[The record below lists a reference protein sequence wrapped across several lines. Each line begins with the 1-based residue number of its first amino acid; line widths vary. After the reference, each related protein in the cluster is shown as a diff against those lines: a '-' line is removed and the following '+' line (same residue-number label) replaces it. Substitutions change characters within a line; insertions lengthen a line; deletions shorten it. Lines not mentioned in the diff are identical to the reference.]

1 MRWLNKYFIL
11 LAIACWSVDLIAK
24 EHTVTIQSSICGDT
38 TCYSIADG
46 ATLTLF
52 ATPDPGC
59 KFVSWNDGDTN
70 NPRTVTITA
79 DATYAAIF
87 ASEDGGELPQ
97 AYSTNVSTKGC
108 SNILTKDFYAGT
120 SLTIEAIPQ
129 LGFKFKQWNDGN
141 TQNPRM
147 VSVTEA
153 ATYEA
158 EFEQYANMDVDEAVI
173 HRIQVQTEGCNS
185 SYVTEVY
192 DGAEVILK
200 AQAVGSAMFS
210 HWSDG
215 VTDNPRIVTAEGDA
229 TYTAIFKVKDF
240 SFSISENQKVLF
252 SSGNLQYRAKDG
264 MWRFAENQYDIIGN
278 VNANIASTY
287 DGWIDLFGWGTS
299 GYHNEADEYNT
310 QYQPYST
317 STANVNMTN
326 NRYGYGPSLNQT
338 DINLVNTSAN
348 YDWGVYNTIQNDSDE
363 PNQWRTLTQ
372 NQWLYLMN
380 TRANAA
386 QKWFRATVN
395 NVKGVVL
402 LPDEYTENTVP
413 YLTGVTG
420 FTSNTISAEDWA
432 IMENEGAVFLPAAG
446 QRNGTSYTSGA
457 VSYHSTTARDSA
469 RNYIFH
475 CIDDNTSF
483 NYVGLRYT
491 GRAVRLV
498 KDVKSNFTI
507 SVSGENGTVIGG
519 GTYAF
524 GTTHKIQA
532 TPNPCYQFTQWS
544 DGNTDNPRTI
554 LVTEDK
560 EYIAIFEAATYN
572 VNATT
577 NDENRGKVSITQPT
591 IPYVG
596 FTATADNSSIK
607 LQYKGTLVGC
617 IPQVQYSYDGQSW
630 KKLEV
635 GTNYN
640 VEKGQT
646 IYMRGHNP
654 NGVSIR
660 FDGYSSF
667 VMQGSFEGAGDLMTL
682 VDSTGMTTEAPAYCF
697 YRLFYY
703 CTALTKAPRITAT
716 ASNSDTYANMF
727 VGCTNLQYIEVD
739 FTKWNTEATENWV
752 SSIASTGTFVK
763 PTELSASYGSS
774 YIPSGWTVLDKETN
788 DSGTS
793 NVTSGTYECETT
805 LILTATPN
813 DCYQFIKWSDGN
825 TDNPRTVVV
834 NEDATYTAE
843 FMPIPYTITVESAD
857 ESQGSVQ
864 VEIN

>member
-1 MRWLNKYFIL
+1 
-11 LAIACWSVDLIAK
+11 
-24 EHTVTIQSSICGDT
+24 
-38 TCYSIADG
+38 
-46 ATLTLF
+46 
-52 ATPDPGC
+52 
-59 KFVSWNDGDTN
+59 
-70 NPRTVTITA
+70 
-79 DATYAAIF
+79 
-87 ASEDGGELPQ
+87 
-97 AYSTNVSTKGC
+97 
-108 SNILTKDFYAGT
+108 
-120 SLTIEAIPQ
+120 
-129 LGFKFKQWNDGN
+129 
-141 TQNPRM
+141 
-147 VSVTEA
+147 
-153 ATYEA
+153 
-158 EFEQYANMDVDEAVI
+158 
-173 HRIQVQTEGCNS
+173 
-185 SYVTEVY
+185 
-192 DGAEVILK
+192 
-200 AQAVGSAMFS
+200 
-210 HWSDG
+210 
-215 VTDNPRIVTAEGDA
+215 
-229 TYTAIFKVKDF
+229 
-240 SFSISENQKVLF
+240 
-252 SSGNLQYRAKDG
+252 
-264 MWRFAENQYDIIGN
+264 
-278 VNANIASTY
+278 
-287 DGWIDLFGWGTS
+287 
-299 GYHNEADEYNT
+299 
-310 QYQPYST
+310 
-317 STANVNMTN
+317 MTN

-338 DINLVNTSAN
+338 DISLVNTSAN
-348 YDWGVYNTIQNDSDE
+348 YDWGVYNTVQNDDDE
-363 PNQWRTLTQ
+363 SNQWRTLTQ

-420 FTSNTISAEDWA
+420 FTSNTISAEDWT

-739 FTKWNTEATENWV
+739 FTKWNTDATENWV

-763 PTELSASYGSS
+763 PAALPTTFGSS
-774 YIPSGWTVLDKETN
+774 NIPSGWTVLDKETN

-813 DCYQFIKWSDGN
+813 DCYQFTQWSDGN
-825 TDNPRTVVV
+825 TDNPRTIVV